1 MKSSA
6 SPSPVAA
13 NRQKQLLFDRRYGW
27 VYEQWTDP
35 IEVANIGG
43 RGMFSL
49 VPLTASTLDGTIYMA
64 NRAADGIVQA
74 VRNRQVILQQLQT
87 KVKEC
92 GEFTGHQLKGLGY
105 MTNHQLKVLGEKTRH
120 EWKALGEKAIGSKS
134 YQ

>member
-1 MKSSA
+1 MKSLASPSA
-6 SPSPVAA
+6 STSPVAA
-13 NRQKQLLFDRRYGW
+13 NRQKQMLFDRRYGW

-35 IEVANIGG
+35 IEVANMGG

-74 VRNRQVILQQLQT
+74 VQNREVILQQLQS

-92 GEFTGHQLKGLGY
+92 GEFTGRQMKG
-105 MTNHQLKVLGEKTRH
+105 LGEKTRH
-120 EWKALGEKAIGSKS
+120 QWKALGEKASGSKS
-134 YQ
+134 SR